1 MNMSDKMIW
10 KNAFNKFNSKIY
22 ITSHKWD
29 PATVAACS
37 AISDF
42 KGISIYYQTSYYEIP
57 AGSSNIKADI
67 YFTFSNKLNNL
78 EKFTGSQISY
88 NISCGYIRDY
98 IFKSVKEKSIN
109 LRNKLKQHG
118 CKKIIALFDQ
128 EYIEDKR
135 WFYDQDYYQDLYIFW
150 LKKIIEE
157 PWLGLIIKQKKPGSM
172 FLEPNNPYKL
182 VKGFEKIQP
191 LVKEALSTGRCFFYL
206 NRDEFSVKNFNDT
219 VAEAAMSAD
228 ISIATMLYTGT
239 AGIES
244 ALAGTPTLYYDDLNY
259 KNSQMYRLGKNKV
272 VFDNW
277 DIMWE
282 KIQGYF
288 NDQYVIGD
296 WSKILDDI
304 DPFRDGKTSYR
315 VNQFLAWLQE
325 GYDKNKNK
333 EDVILYAVKKYSDIW
348 GADKI
353 IKNY

>member
-1 MNMSDKMIW
+1 MI
-10 KNAFNKFNSKIY
+10 KVIY
-22 ITSHKWD
+22 KELPID
-29 PATVAACS
+29 E
-37 AISDF
+37 IS
-42 KGISIYYQTSYYEIP
+42 
-57 AGSSNIKADI
+57 
-67 YFTFSNKLNNL
+67 
-78 EKFTGSQISY
+78 
-88 NISCGYIRDY
+88 
-98 IFKSVKEKSIN
+98 
-109 LRNKLKQHG
+109 
-118 CKKIIALFDQ
+118 
-128 EYIEDKR
+128 
-135 WFYDQDYYQDLYIFW
+135 
-150 LKKIIEE
+150 
-157 PWLGLIIKQKKPGSM
+157 
-172 FLEPNNPYKL
+172 
-182 VKGFEKIQP
+182 
-191 LVKEALSTGRCFFYL
+191 YL
-206 NRDEFSVKNFNDT
+206 NRDEFSVKNYNDT
-219 VAEAAMSAD
+219 VAEAAMAAD
-228 ISIATMLYTGT
+228 ISIAMLFAGT

-304 DPFRDGKTSYR
+304 DPFRDGKTYYR